1 MTNTEK
7 FSSYSSSF
15 GKSCR
20 NFAAN
25 IFDQTK
31 CKNCMQP
38 REEHLGVEDAK
49 ARIIARL
56 SLKLET
62 FDKDNIKQSCRAE
75 SELQIPY
82 ILSFGILNRIRDN
95 PQKGKSSTSSLW
107 VAVDGTARVD
117 ANSRQ
122 RHGQSTLAKAVLCTV

>member
-49 ARIIARL
+49 VRIIVRL
-56 SLKLET
+56 SLKLKT
-62 FDKDNIKQSCRAE
+62 FDRDNIKQSCRAE
-75 SELQIPY
+75 SELQIEY
-82 ILSFGILNRIRDN
+82 ILFVKILSRIGDN
-95 PQKGKSSTSSLW
+95 PQK
-107 VAVDGTARVD
+107 R
-117 ANSRQ
+117 
-122 RHGQSTLAKAVLCTV
+122 